1 MNIGLTGKRVKYA
14 KQRDRFSCSPIAII
28 NMMKWLGVP
37 CSVDEY
43 LPMFKEACKTKI
55 KIGSNR
61 KAWTSTAKRVA
72 SCFNLDTIWS
82 VDCTTDSLIEKS
94 KEGYVFLITYEYI
107 DHGVRRAHSIFVPYV
122 DNKQVVAINESK
134 KFNTYHAYPH
144 KRFDNS
150 VMEVVI
156 AVRPK

>member
-55 KIGSNR
+55 KIGTRLTNFLLPDYNP
-61 KAWTSTAKRVA
+61 TLYTA
-72 SCFNLDTIWS
+72 
-82 VDCTTDSLIEKS
+82 S
-94 KEGYVFLITYEYI
+94 KI
-107 DHGVRRAHSIFVPYV
+107 
-122 DNKQVVAINESK
+122 
-134 KFNTYHAYPH
+134 
-144 KRFDNS
+144 
-150 VMEVVI
+150 
-156 AVRPK
+156 